1 MKENRKT
8 LTPHLG
14 EDDKVILFDGDCK
27 LCNAWSNFI
36 IRHDENHDFKL
47 ASVQSQE
54 GKDILHYFIYPTD
67 VYETMLVVN
76 GARCLEKSDAFL
88 YVMQT
93 LGFPWKLILI
103 FTIIPK
109 RARNWLY
116 GRVALNRYTLFGKY
130 NYCFSP
136 TPDHEKRYLNGNAIT
151 FKN

>member
-8 LTPHLG
+8 LPPHLE
-14 EDDKVILFDGDCK
+14 EDDKVILFDGVCK

-36 IRHDENHDFKL
+36 IRHDKNHDFKL

-54 GKDILHYFIYPTD
+54 GKDILHYFNYPTD

-76 GARCLEKSDAFL
+76 SAKCLEKSDAFF
-88 YVMQT
+88 YVMKT

-109 RARNWLY
+109 GVRNWLY
-116 GRVALNRYTLFGKY
+116 DRVALNRYTLFGKY
-130 NYCFSP
+130 NYCSLP